1 MRRFVLALLFA
12 FACARFAGGPGAAA
26 AERPEPSLVTP
37 AWLADHLQDPKL
49 VVLHVS
55 SLRDDYTREHIP
67 GARFLWPTWLVVS
80 TPDLAF
86 EMPTVD
92 SLAAVLRRLGI
103 SNDSEVVL
111 YHVLGDVAGAARVFV
126 TFDYLGMGGRTKIL
140 DGGLAAWKAA
150 GRSVTAEEPEF
161 PAGSL
166 VPKVRQDVVYHLDTM
181 RSRYD
186 APGIQLLD
194 ARSPQDYNAV
204 EGLSVFR
211 GGHIP
216 RAINVPMAAVL
227 DSLDRYQPPDSIAAR
242 FQRAGV
248 KPGSEIIT
256 YCGLG
261 RTACPLYVAARM
273 LGFTVRLYDGSFQEW
288 SRRVDL
294 PVENTKKKRPE

>member
-1 MRRFVLALLFA
+1 MRRFVLALLLA
-12 FACARFAGGPGAAA
+12 FACACFTAGPGAAA
-26 AERPEPSLVTP
+26 AERPEPVLVTP
-37 AWLADHLQDPKL
+37 AWLADHLQDPNL

-55 SLRDDYTREHIP
+55 SMRDDYTREHIP

-80 TPDLAF
+80 TPDLGF
-86 EMPTVD
+86 EMPPVD
-92 SLAAVLRRLGI
+92 SLGAVLRRLGV

-126 TFDYLGMGGRTKIL
+126 TLDYLGMGGRTKIL

-150 GRSVTAEEPEF
+150 GRSVTTEEPEH

-166 VPKVRQDVVYHLDTM
+166 VPKVRQDVVYRLGTM

-186 APGIQLLD
+186 APGIQVLD
-194 ARSPQDYNAV
+194 ARAPQDYNAA

-216 RAINVPMAAVL
+216 HAINVPMAAVL
-227 DSLDRYQPPDSIAAR
+227 DSLDRYQPLDSLAAR

-256 YCGLG
+256 YCGSG
-261 RTACPLYVAARM
+261 RTACPVYVAARM
-273 LGFTVRLYDGSFQEW
+273 LGCNVHLYDGSFQEW
-288 SRRVDL
+288 SRKVDL
-294 PVENTKKKRPE
+294 PVENTKKK